1 MIDINTQTARDTLR
15 LASIASNELQ
25 TTPFENGS
33 DLWMLRWIPVITL
46 LRAALHVQGKE
57 NSRLKSEQ
65 LHSVWS
71 KLKQH
76 PLFKD
81 FIEKERNNILKEF
94 KFASM
99 HIDSANIVTEDN
111 QPMLTEDGQI
121 MKTEETVYIDGDS
134 QPLYSRIMQ
143 SINLVKGYLDSIDEM
158 LLSKTII

>member
-15 LASIASNELQ
+15 LASIAFNELQ

-33 DLWMLRWIPVITL
+33 DLWMLRWITVITL

-57 NSRLKSEQ
+57 NSRLKSDQ

-99 HIDSANIVTEDN
+99 RIDSANIVTEDN
-111 QPMLTEDGQI
+111 QPMLTEDEQI
-121 MKTEETVYIDGDS
+121 IRTEDSVYIDGDS
-134 QPLYSRIMQ
+134 QPLYSRIIQ
-143 SINLVKGYLDSIDEM
+143 SINLVKGYLDSIDEVV
-158 LLSKTII
+158 LSKTII